1 VAVFAGKNCNHVAG
15 RVIEAKG
22 SVVYG
27 FADDGFSRAEVALS
41 LLSLLSLLAMSCHVV
56 HRFF

>member
-41 LLSLLSLLAMSCHVV
+41 LLSLLAMSCHVV